1 MLYSYTVTNSG
12 ERRLKVPGVPYCSVT
27 SLSENRVV
35 ILIGWLSKH
44 SYNYTFKLLS
54 WNFSRTVIWYSSDRM
69 LASSQC
75 EFQIFVDLIA
85 NSKMNF
91 SGSCRLSKIWLVNKT
106 ELRIKKQ
113 FGKSTRTA
121 LLFRILG
128 SIVVRFFDNKLMFVF
143 ILCLYSQTMELYSHS
158 EQFCYTV

>member
-1 MLYSYTVTNSG
+1 
-12 ERRLKVPGVPYCSVT
+12 
-27 SLSENRVV
+27 
-35 ILIGWLSKH
+35 
-44 SYNYTFKLLS
+44 
-54 WNFSRTVIWYSSDRM
+54 M

-143 ILCLYSQTMELYSHS
+143 ILCLYSQTMELYSHL
-158 EQFCYTV
+158 EQFCYTVWPWNKTFNSILIWLLSFFRRKNKTKQNKNRRNWPMIKDILKRKIFYGYMTIYKSVFRILHF